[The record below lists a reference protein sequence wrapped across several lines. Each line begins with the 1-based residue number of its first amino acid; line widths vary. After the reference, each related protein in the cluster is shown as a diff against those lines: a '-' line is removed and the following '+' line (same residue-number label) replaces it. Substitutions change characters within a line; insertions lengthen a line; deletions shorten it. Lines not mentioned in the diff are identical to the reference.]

1 MRLFSMDNAKTEDLK
16 TWFLEREDQ
25 DERPVYK
32 QLYEEMC
39 SMIKAEL
46 LPTLPR
52 FSFIMFKPDA
62 YMRGIIPDILAYSNQ
77 KGVYHS
83 LFKVQKLSSEIIDRL
98 YLFVK
103 PKYISSWWIMEKAYD
118 AAPCVPM
125 LLIGDQNGS
134 IHLSAKIR
142 ELLGPTTPLL
152 GGDHQIRYRFRGT
165 HRIFNILH
173 GTDDPAT
180 AVRESRVFFT
190 WDEIS
195 KALHQAHELS
205 HGHKPALEDPE
216 RIRDKLTPPNPQ
228 EISYPRARLR
238 LKLSVLE
245 RVRERL
251 KLLAKE
257 PLFKHKRDGGIGSK
271 LNQLV
276 QDLVD
281 LLIREQ
287 QILDDGYELRAE
299 RNLLAPVLELQN
311 VVCRLGK
318 QLVTDAAINLAQD
331 VQDYSRIQEKSAVF
345 YDLLDAFLIC
355 SGMSSDFEFR
365 ELGFSELSR
374 STFRLGIQHSHLD
387 WLVLHA
393 GLSVLD
399 TEFADY
405 VGKYKG
411 IYLEQKD

>member
-1 MRLFSMDNAKTEDLK
+1 MTDNLK
-16 TWFLEREDQ
+16 TWFLQREDQ

-32 QLYEEMC
+32 QLYGEMC
-39 SMIKAEL
+39 SMIKPEL

-77 KGVYHS
+77 QGIYHS

-98 YLFVK
+98 YMFVK

-125 LLIGDQNGS
+125 LLITDQNS
-134 IHLSAKIR
+134 SNHLSSKVR
-142 ELLGPTTPLL
+142 ELLGPTTPFL
-152 GGDHQIRYRFRGT
+152 GSEHQIRYRFRGT

-195 KALHQAHELS
+195 NALHQAHELS
-205 HGHKPALEDPE
+205 HGHKPALENHE
-216 RIRDKLTPPNPQ
+216 SIRKKLTPPNPHD
-228 EISYPRARLR
+228 INYPRARLR
-238 LKLSVLE
+238 LKLNVLE
-245 RVRERL
+245 CVRGRL
-251 KLLAKE
+251 NILTKDS
-257 PLFKHKRDGGIGSK
+257 LFKDKSDGGIGSK
-271 LNQLV
+271 VHQLMEDLTSLFTTEGRILNDEYQLRV
-276 QDLVD
+276 
-281 LLIREQ
+281 EK
-287 QILDDGYELRAE
+287 
-299 RNLLAPVLELQN
+299 NMLAPVLELQRIS
-311 VVCRLGK
+311 CSLGK
-318 QLVTDAAINLAQD
+318 QLAANVLTRLAQD
-331 VQDYSRIQEKSAVF
+331 VQDYSQIQQKSAVL
-345 YDLLDAFLIC
+345 YDLIDAFSIC
-355 SGMSSDFEFR
+355 SAMSNDVEFR
-365 ELGFSELSR
+365 KLGFNELSR
-374 STFRLGIQHSHLD
+374 AAVRMGIQHDPLD

-405 VGKYKG
+405 VGKYKSV
-411 IYLEQKD
+411 YLEQKD

>member
-1 MRLFSMDNAKTEDLK
+1 MEDLK

-25 DERPVYK
+25 DERPVYR

-39 SMIKAEL
+39 SKVKAEL
-46 LPTLPR
+46 LPNLPQ

-62 YMRGIIPDILAYSNQ
+62 YMRGIIPEILAYANQ
-77 KGVYHS
+77 NGVYHS

-98 YLFVK
+98 YMFVK

-125 LLIGDQNGS
+125 LLISDQNSS
-134 IHLSAKIR
+134 IHLSGKVR

-152 GGDHQIRYRFRGT
+152 GDEHQIRYRFRGT

-195 KALHQAHELS
+195 NALHQAHELS
-205 HGHKPALEDPE
+205 RGHKPPLENPE
-216 RIRDKLTPPNPQ
+216 SIRDKLTSPNPHD
-228 EISYPRARLR
+228 INYPRARLR

-245 RVRERL
+245 SVRGRL
-251 KLLAKE
+251 NLLTKDS
-257 PLFKHKRDGGIGSK
+257 LFKDKSDGIGSK
-271 LNQLV
+271 LNQLM
-276 QDLVD
+276 QDLAG
-281 LLIREQ
+281 LLTREQ
-287 QILDDGYELRAE
+287 RILDDERQLRVE
-299 RNLLAPVLELQN
+299 RKMLAPVLELQHI
-311 VVCRLGK
+311 VCNLGK
-318 QLVTDAAINLAQD
+318 QLVTDVLTKLAQD
-331 VQDYSRIQEKSAVF
+331 VQDYSNIQQKSVVF
-345 YDLLDAFLIC
+345 YDLIDAFSIC
-355 SGMSSDFEFR
+355 IAMSNDVEFR
-365 ELGFSELSR
+365 KLGFNELSR
-374 STFRLGIQHSHLD
+374 AAVRIGIQHDHLD

-405 VGKYKG
+405 VGRYKSV
-411 IYLEQKD
+411 YLEEKE